1 MDFRQRG
8 GRCHTITKACPPGAQ
23 LWPGQVQEEGTCLMS
38 RTLTAVD
45 QRFRSQNPFH
55 AILEPIQLTV
65 IVIYLDLISSP
76 IATSASTDTAWFS
89 RCKAIS
95 RNRRWRRLE
104 LMGAESGGRLRRR
117 WRHAG
122 QRRVTGQVVE
132 AGCVVGS
139 GVGGLVVAIPKTYAP
154 SLRGSAAA
162 GGDARSRRLS
172 GQRRCF
178 SWGCDAMII
187 HWWLQQF
194 RSGRRCVKPKL

>member
-1 MDFRQRG
+1 MDFRQRD
-8 GRCHTITKACPPGAQ
+8 GRCHTITKACPPGAR

-76 IATSASTDTAWFS
+76 IVTSASTDTAWFP
-89 RCKAIS
+89 RWKAIS

-139 GVGGLVVAIPKTYAP
+139 GVGGLVVAIPESYAP

-178 SWGCDAMII
+178 SWGCDAMIV

-194 RSGRRCVKPKL
+194 RSGRRCVKPRL

>member
-1 MDFRQRG
+1 MERQILFTYYLIDLDFQQ
-8 GRCHTITKACPPGAQ
+8 RCHTITKACPPGAR

-55 AILEPIQLTV
+55 AILEPLHFMV

-76 IATSASTDTAWFS
+76 IVTSTSTDTAWFP
-89 RCKAIS
+89 RWKAIR

-122 QRRVTGQVVE
+122 QRRGTGQVVE
-132 AGCVVGS
+132 TGCVVGS
-139 GVGGLVVAIPKTYAP
+139 EVGGLVVAIPKTCAP

-162 GGDARSRRLS
+162 GGDTRSR
-172 GQRRCF
+172 
-178 SWGCDAMII
+178 
-187 HWWLQQF
+187 
-194 RSGRRCVKPKL
+194 

>member
-8 GRCHTITKACPPGAQ
+8 GRRHTTTKACPPGAR

-76 IATSASTDTAWFS
+76 IVTSTSTDTAWFP
-89 RCKAIS
+89 RWKAIR
-95 RNRRWRRLE
+95 RNRQWRRLE

-122 QRRVTGQVVE
+122 QRWITGQVVE

-139 GVGGLVVAIPKTYAP
+139 GVGGLVVAIPESYAP

-162 GGDARSRRLS
+162 GGDT
-172 GQRRCF
+172 
-178 SWGCDAMII
+178 
-187 HWWLQQF
+187 
-194 RSGRRCVKPKL
+194 

>member
-1 MDFRQRG
+1 MDFRQG
-8 GRCHTITKACPPGAQ
+8 GVRCHTITKACPPGAQ

-76 IATSASTDTAWFS
+76 IVTSASTDTAWLS
-89 RCKAIS
+89 RWKAIS

-139 GVGGLVVAIPKTYAP
+139 GVGRLVVAIPKTYAP
-154 SLRGSAAA
+154 SLRGSVAA
-162 GGDARSRRLS
+162 GGDTRSR
-172 GQRRCF
+172 
-178 SWGCDAMII
+178 
-187 HWWLQQF
+187 
-194 RSGRRCVKPKL
+194 